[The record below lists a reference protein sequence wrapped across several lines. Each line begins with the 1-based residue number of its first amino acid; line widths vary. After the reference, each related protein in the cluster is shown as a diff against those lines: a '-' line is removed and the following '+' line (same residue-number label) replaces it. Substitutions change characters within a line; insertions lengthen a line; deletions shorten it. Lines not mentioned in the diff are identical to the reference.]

1 MDQNV
6 NFNNNSN
13 NQDMNNSNDVQSN
26 INNPSTTNQELSNA
40 DSNIESLTVDYDN
53 LYKLESNDKEKEK
66 IKITDQDIQFDNED
80 YIQDEDIIRKKDVK
94 DTKRNLLFMGIVMVI
109 LILVIVF
116 IFPYIFN
123 IGFK

>member
-13 NQDMNNSNDVQSN
+13 NQDMNNSNDVQPN
-26 INNPSTTNQELSNA
+26 VNNPSTTNQELSNA

-123 IGFK
+123 IRFK

>member
-13 NQDMNNSNDVQSN
+13 NQDMNNSNVVQPN

>member
-1 MDQNV
+1 
-6 NFNNNSN
+6 
-13 NQDMNNSNDVQSN
+13 MNNSNDVQPN
-26 INNPSTTNQELSNA
+26 VNNPSTTNQELSND